1 EAHKLTLARI
11 QKIVRDRVPKL
22 YGDGLGLW
30 LQVSRQGHV
39 SWLYRFTPKG
49 KRPRAMGLGSLREV
63 GLAEARRKAREAR
76 EQLTKGVDP
85 LDRPKIA
92 KSFKQAYDEFLKTW
106 PKRVGWKTRLETYA
120 FPFIGEMPVDQITT
134 QHVRDML
141 APIWSQKTRTAD
153 RTRRYVRAIL
163 DFAETME
170 WRAGKNPAQWRG
182 GVDPA
187 V

>member
-1 EAHKLTLARI
+1 CPTVSHRVTLLLTDTHPKSCESERESSTGARQGRLTSKVPSMLEAHKLTLARI

-92 KSFKQAYDEFLKTW
+92 KSFKQAYNEFLKTW
-106 PKRVGWKTRLETYA
+106 PKR
-120 FPFIGEMPVDQITT
+120 
-134 QHVRDML
+134 
-141 APIWSQKTRTAD
+141 
-153 RTRRYVRAIL
+153 
-163 DFAETME
+163 
-170 WRAGKNPAQWRG
+170 
-182 GVDPA
+182 
-187 V
+187 